1 MSKKR
6 TFEKKV
12 TVQNFKTIRT
22 DLLLKSDNLS
32 GKAVKELAELV
43 VEVFFTPKGY
53 RADVHLIS
61 PIIVWDFEQTCKIKG
76 ITESNPEGDLTD
88 KNFPSELS
96 AMHFISRRIQKL
108 GWSPVGPWGEIYG

>member
-12 TVQNFKTIRT
+12 TVQNFKSIRT

-32 GKAVKELAELV
+32 GKGIKELAELV

-53 RADVHLIS
+53 RAEAHLIS

-96 AMHFISRRIQKL
+96 AMHFITRRLSKL
-108 GWSPVGPWGEIYG
+108 NWEPTGVWED